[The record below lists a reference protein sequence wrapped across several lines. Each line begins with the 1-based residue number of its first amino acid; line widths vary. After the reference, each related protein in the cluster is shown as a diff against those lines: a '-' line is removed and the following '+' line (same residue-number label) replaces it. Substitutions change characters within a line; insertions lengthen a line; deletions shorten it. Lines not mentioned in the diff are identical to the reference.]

1 MPAVPTLANLSMGV
15 VEAVGSWMAG
25 LPFVALWLFFLFGG
39 MARGNALY
47 AVGRGIAEGGR
58 RSRFSSKFTG
68 PGMVG
73 AEAFVAKWGAIGV
86 ALCYLT
92 VGFQSMV
99 LVACGIMRMPLW
111 RFEPAALVGSAM
123 WATIYTTIG
132 FAAWETTMGLAAHS
146 TWAVVVAV
154 LVAIAVVVWLVR
166 RRRRHATSAS
176 AAAAGPD
183 RRDQAEIEWPSP
195 PA

>member
-1 MPAVPTLANLSMGV
+1 MPTLATLSMSV

-25 LPFVALWLFFLFGG
+25 LPFVALWVFFLFGG

-47 AVGRGIAEGGR
+47 AMGRGIAEGGR

-73 AEAFVAKWGAIGV
+73 AEAFVAKWGVIGV

-99 LVACGIMRMPLW
+99 LVSCGVMRMPLW

-132 FAAWETTMGLAAHS
+132 FAAWETTLGLAAHS
-146 TWAVVVAV
+146 TWAIVVAV
-154 LVAIAVVVWLVR
+154 LVAIAAVVVLLR
-166 RRRRHATSAS
+166 RSARRRHAASISEAATS
-176 AAAAGPD
+176 GPE
-183 RRDQAEIEWPSP
+183 RRDEAEIEWPSP
-195 PA
+195 PN